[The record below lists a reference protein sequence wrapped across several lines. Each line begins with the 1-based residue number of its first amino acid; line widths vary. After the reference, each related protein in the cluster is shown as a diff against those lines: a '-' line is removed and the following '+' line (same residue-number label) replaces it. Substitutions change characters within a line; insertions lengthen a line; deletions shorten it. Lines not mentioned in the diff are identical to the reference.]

1 MKTEAEFIKYE
12 VRYLGNG
19 LNGNNDVVRVFQ
31 YKEIEDALEI
41 VDKLKKNKSISKV
54 SLFEVVEKYKKI
66 DI

>member
-12 VRYLGNG
+12 VRCLGNG

-31 YKEIEDALEI
+31 YKEKEYALKI
-41 VDKLKKNKSISKV
+41 VDKFKKSESISKV
-54 SLFEVVEKYKKI
+54 SLFKVTEKYEKI